1 MTKRFLGHGV
11 NSTDPWILG
20 LSGPAAFH
28 PNLAGYEVYAAALTA
43 AISPRSLR

>member
-1 MTKRFLGHGV
+1 VTKRFLGHGV

-20 LSGPAAFH
+20 LSGPAAFQ

-43 AISPRSLR
+43 AISPRSLS